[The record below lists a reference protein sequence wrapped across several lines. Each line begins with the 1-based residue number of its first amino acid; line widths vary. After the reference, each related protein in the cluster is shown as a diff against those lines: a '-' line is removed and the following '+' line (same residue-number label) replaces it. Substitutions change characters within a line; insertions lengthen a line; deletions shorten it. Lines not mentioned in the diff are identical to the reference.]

1 MALKET
7 VNLLNFVDTA
17 TNSIKLALDKPG
29 KARRKVNHRKYL
41 QKQLRSCKDSFS
53 KGVVDKKTRSKKKDI
68 NRGFTIVTTP
78 PLLATN
84 KIQFSGN
91 ANELPAKNS
100 HVTHNGIQQKSLQV
114 GHG

>member
-41 QKQLRSCKDSFS
+41 QKQLRSCKDSYS
-53 KGVVDKKTRSKKKDI
+53 KVVVDKKTRSKKKDI

-78 PLLATN
+78 SLLENN
-84 KIQFSGN
+84 KIEISGN
-91 ANELPAKNS
+91 AKGLTAKNS
-100 HVTHNGIQQKSLQV
+100 HVIRNGIQQKSLQV